1 MGMKKLFILLLAIYL
16 LSYTAIRIVN
26 AETWEKDQQVYVIFP
41 KSPIAIYYLFRPLSY
56 LDAKVTGMNFHIGP
70 HT

>member
-1 MGMKKLFILLLAIYL
+1 MKKLFILLLAIYL

-41 KSPIAIYYLFRPLSY
+41 KSPIALYYLFRPLSY
-56 LDAKVTGMNFHIGP
+56 LDAKVTGMKFHIGP
-70 HT
+70 HQ

>member
-1 MGMKKLFILLLAIYL
+1 MKKLFILLLAIYL

>member
-1 MGMKKLFILLLAIYL
+1 MKKLIILLLAIYL

-41 KSPIAIYYLFRPLSY
+41 KSPIALYYLFRPLSY
-56 LDAKVTGMNFHIGP
+56 LDAKVTGMKFHIGP
-70 HT
+70 HQ

>member
-1 MGMKKLFILLLAIYL
+1 MKKIIIILFGVYL
-16 LSYTAIRIVN
+16 LSYAAIRVLN

-56 LDAKVTGMNFHIGP
+56 LDAKVTGMKFHIGP
-70 HT
+70 HA